1 MNRDKKII
9 TLKSCRKARRDD
21 GLGMKTVLAYT
32 FPDLIEACSSRYGD
46 RICYKVFNTDTAIT
60 YKQMREYSEAVSSS
74 LIRLGVGKGDK
85 VAIIGESSPMWML
98 MYLGIVSIGAV
109 AVPILP
115 DFPECD
121 IQAILS
127 YCSVKAIAVSRKL
140 MQKTEGIDDIPVIR
154 LDDLVLLDRN
164 LPCQKLLDCPIDRE
178 GIMERKPGE
187 QDIASI
193 IFTSGTT
200 GASKGVM
207 LTHMNIIRCADLAT
221 DQYVRL
227 KPGMK
232 ALSILPLAHVY
243 EFTLGQIVPLMMG
256 LEITFL
262 GRQPA
267 PSIVMAALKGIRPHV
282 MFSVPLL
289 IEKVYRSAIRP
300 LISRSR
306 ILSLLL
312 GNPVTKPIACM
323 AIGHEV
329 KRKFGGRIIF
339 FGIGGAALDRE
350 TEEFLHCIR
359 FPYAIGYGLTETSP
373 LIAGCR
379 PSHRSQKP
387 GFIGRIVLDDDVK
400 LINTDANGIGEIA
413 VKGPNVMKGYYLRPD
428 MDAEVFTDDGY
439 FRTGDLGYLDTEGRL
454 SIRGRVKTMILGP
467 SGENIFPEA
476 IESIINNQE
485 YVDESLVI
493 PENGGLTALVRLN
506 LEQMQKVLQLPF
518 CEVKDIAMDYLAQL
532 RKEVNARVSSF
543 ARLTGIRLQESP
555 FERTPTLKIK
565 RFLYDGSCIQ
575 GA

>member
-21 GLGMKTVLAYT
+21 GLGMKTVLAYI

-60 YKQMREYSEAVSSS
+60 YKQMKEYSEAVSSS
-74 LIRLGVGKGDK
+74 LIRLGIGKGDK

-140 MQKTEGIDDIPVIR
+140 MQKTEGLDDIPVIR
-154 LDDLVLLDRN
+154 LDDLVLLGRN

-243 EFTLGQIVPLMMG
+243 EFTLGQIIPLMMG

-267 PSIVMAALKGIRPHV
+267 PSIVMAALTGIRPHV

-312 GNPVTKPIACM
+312 GNPVTKPFACM

-350 TEEFLHCIR
+350 TEEFLHSIR

-387 GFIGRIVLDDDVK
+387 GFIGSIVLDDDVK

-413 VKGPNVMKGYYLRPD
+413 VKGSNVMKGYYLRPD

-467 SGENIFPEA
+467 GGENIFPEA

>member
-1 MNRDKKII
+1 MNKDKKII

-60 YKQMREYSEAVSSS
+60 YKQMKEYSEAVSSS
-74 LIRLGVGKGDK
+74 LIRLGIEKGDK

-140 MQKTEGIDDIPVIR
+140 MQKTEGLDDIPVIR
-154 LDDLVLLDRN
+154 LDDLVLLGRN

-243 EFTLGQIVPLMMG
+243 EFTLGQIIPLMMG

-267 PSIVMAALKGIRPHV
+267 PSIVMAALTGIRPHV

-312 GNPVTKPIACM
+312 GNPVTKPFACM
-323 AIGHEV
+323 AIGREV

-350 TEEFLHCIR
+350 TEEFLHSIR

-373 LIAGCR
+373 LIAGCK

-387 GFIGRIVLDDDVK
+387 GFIGSIVLDDDVK
-400 LINTDANGIGEIA
+400 LINTDTNGIGEIA

-467 SGENIFPEA
+467 GGENIFPEA

>member
-46 RICYKVFNTDTAIT
+46 RICYKIFNTDTAIT
-60 YKQMREYSEAVSSS
+60 YKQMKEYSEAVSSS
-74 LIRLGVGKGDK
+74 LIRLGIGKGDK

-140 MQKTEGIDDIPVIR
+140 MQKTEGLDDIPVIR
-154 LDDLVLLDRN
+154 LDDLVLLGRN

-243 EFTLGQIVPLMMG
+243 EFTLGQIIPLMMG

-267 PSIVMAALKGIRPHV
+267 PSIVMAALTGIRPHV

-300 LISRSR
+300 LIRRSR

-312 GNPVTKPIACM
+312 GNPVTKPFACM
-323 AIGHEV
+323 AISHEV

-350 TEEFLHCIR
+350 TEEFLHSIR

-387 GFIGRIVLDDDVK
+387 GFIGSIVLDDDVK

-467 SGENIFPEA
+467 GGENIFPEA

>member
-1 MNRDKKII
+1 
-9 TLKSCRKARRDD
+9 
-21 GLGMKTVLAYT
+21 
-32 FPDLIEACSSRYGD
+32 
-46 RICYKVFNTDTAIT
+46 
-60 YKQMREYSEAVSSS
+60 
-74 LIRLGVGKGDK
+74 
-85 VAIIGESSPMWML
+85 
-98 MYLGIVSIGAV
+98 MYFGIVSIGAV

-140 MQKTEGIDDIPVIR
+140 MQKTEGLDDIPVIR
-154 LDDLVLLDRN
+154 LDDLVLLGRN

-207 LTHMNIIRCADLAT
+207 LTHMNIIRCVDLAT

-243 EFTLGQIVPLMMG
+243 EFTLGQIIPLMMG

-267 PSIVMAALKGIRPHV
+267 PSIVMAALMGIRPHV

-300 LISRSR
+300 LISRRR

-312 GNPVTKPIACM
+312 GNPVTKPFACM

-350 TEEFLHCIR
+350 TEEFLHSIR

-387 GFIGRIVLDDDVK
+387 GFIGSIVLDDDVK

-428 MDAEVFTDDGY
+428 MDAEVFTNDGY

-467 SGENIFPEA
+467 GGENIFPEA